1 MSEDFQR
8 LLDGSLDARVRQVLG
23 AGLGDGPS
31 PERVRSAAAALGLSA
46 GAATLAQASAS
57 AGAAAAGKPAM
68 ALIVL
73 KWLGIGALL
82 GGVTATA
89 SIATLSRPGERVAMR
104 STAPVVR
111 STPGPAKHAPAAR
124 PALAPDEPDA
134 APAQARTLAVAGP
147 APSGA
152 AAPQASVASFAAAPA
167 DTLRDEIALLD
178 QARRALRGGNAQ
190 AALAVLDRY
199 RSAASKHALGTEA
212 LLLRV
217 QALVQAGRASEASA
231 LGRGYIARHPHDGYA
246 QRLRHLLG
254 IRSPARVAPAPR
266 QSRSAIPS
274 SPTST
279 AKVPTASF

>member
-23 AGLGDGPS
+23 AGLDDGPS

-89 SIATLSRPGERVAMR
+89 SIATLSRPGEKVAAR
-104 STAPVVR
+104 SVAPVVR

-124 PALAPDEPDA
+124 PAIAPEPDA
-134 APAQARTLAVAGP
+134 APAQARTLAVTGP

-217 QALVQAGRASEASA
+217 QALVQAGRATEASA